1 MIHLP
6 FTLNFFYRL
15 NHTISVSILQSYIA
29 VSVAYSLPEEIF
41 MKDSALILNE
51 FHMPSFKADNKM
63 FYQTVSAWLTKEL
76 RKHRN

>member
-1 MIHLP
+1 
-6 FTLNFFYRL
+6 
-15 NHTISVSILQSYIA
+15 
-29 VSVAYSLPEEIF
+29 

-63 FYQTVSAWLTKEL
+63 FYQTVSAWLMKEL